1 MAGLAIKDSWRLLGT
16 KLISSVPWSYN
27 GSESNHSKRS
37 SAYKEKWPQGSKMDS
52 LPVCLAGLRQLT
64 AGGGM
69 LWLPPPPTPG
79 TLKTRTAACC
89 SSAPWDSPSLP
100 ITAPKRLKS
109 PKNTPIVTSQQK
121 PLVCVFSC
129 GVRRW
134 SRRPSEEKTH
144 LRSPTHSSVR
154 YRLPTE
160 VLCFDREGE
169 RRGRRGGG
177 GQVFFQAVE
186 NGGEF
191 YDPCS
196 LSSCKNHTRRFSSV
210 AASSAAQPMKT
221 MERVEKKQGKQRGG
235 KKKEL
240 LGRKYLQV
248 YFIHIHHPFPSHQAL
263 RWTPLP
269 THTHVEIFK
278 TLRSSHGFSVAIRA
292 GDLPKLSAGT
302 LFCGGGSFGSS
313 PTKMHHGA
321 DPPHVGG

>member
-1 MAGLAIKDSWRLLGT
+1 MAGLAIKDSWRLCGA
-16 KLISSVPWSYN
+16 KLISNVPWSYN

-37 SAYKEKWPQGSKMDS
+37 SAYKEKWPQGRKMDS
-52 LPVCLAGLRQLT
+52 LPVCLAGLRQIT

-69 LWLPPPPTPG
+69 LWLPPPHPG
-79 TLKTRTAACC
+79 DLKNQDGCLLFFSPLRLPLTAYH
-89 SSAPWDSPSLP
+89 SAETTEITEKHSDRDITTETTSL
-100 ITAPKRLKS
+100 
-109 PKNTPIVTSQQK
+109 
-121 PLVCVFSC
+121 CVFLWCVEVISPPVWRKDTSSLSHTLLHTIQTSHR
-129 GVRRW
+129 GPVLWQGRW
-134 SRRPSEEKTH
+134 K
-144 LRSPTHSSVR
+144 
-154 YRLPTE
+154 
-160 VLCFDREGE
+160 EGK
-169 RRGRRGGG
+169 GG

-196 LSSCKNHTRRFSSV
+196 LSSCKNHTSRFSSV

-235 KKKEL
+235 RKKKEL

-263 RWTPLP
+263 RWNPLP